1 MNFSY
6 TIKETCNKNSLIYK
20 IFIENKKKFKTR
32 NISIIKKKREKCYIT

>member
-20 IFIENKKKFKTR
+20 IFIENKKKIQNQKHF
-32 NISIIKKKREKCYIT
+32 NY